1 MSTILGPF
9 TQTDWN
15 TLRLLQRSIKM
26 MRSKDP
32 VKYADVIKKEKG
44 LYKEFLSPYFPS
56 ERQVNE
62 NS

>member
-1 MSTILGPF
+1 
-9 TQTDWN
+9 
-15 TLRLLQRSIKM
+15 M